1 MAAQH
6 QSFYLHNENIKNKA
20 LTIYGKQK
28 NKTTGKEKQL
38 KMHNT
43 RSPF

>member
-28 NKTTGKEKQL
+28 EKTKQWEK
-38 KMHNT
+38 KN
-43 RSPF
+43 S